1 MTGAVKMFRLD
12 LLSMQVYFK
21 SYVVFFLYPLLFAWW
36 EPVGMAVMA
45 GMMLAMLGGSIFS
58 VQEKNKLERLYGML
72 SISDSSLLAG
82 RYLFLLANCLTVQLV
97 ILPLHF
103 VVSRL
108 IGKTPSGSELL
119 FAMGL
124 SYFLFWLQCSYQIP
138 LFIKFGYTK
147 MRIWATAPFIVIALS
162 SVLFT
167 YTLGDALKA
176 RGPYLE
182 KAIYY
187 MYINPLQPMLT
198 LIALGT
204 LLGAVSYLISIGAYR
219 STKRR

>member
-21 SYVVFFLYPLLFAWW
+21 SYLVFFLYPLLFAWW

-72 SISDSSLLAG
+72 SISDSSLVAG
-82 RYLFLLANCLTVQLV
+82 RYLFLLANCLAIQLV

-103 VVSRL
+103 AVSRL
-108 IGKTPSGSELL
+108 IGKTPGGSELL

-124 SYFLFWLQCSYQIP
+124 SYFLFWLQCS
-138 LFIKFGYTK
+138 LVVK
-147 MRIWATAPFIVIALS
+147 R
-162 SVLFT
+162 
-167 YTLGDALKA
+167 
-176 RGPYLE
+176 
-182 KAIYY
+182 
-187 MYINPLQPMLT
+187 
-198 LIALGT
+198 
-204 LLGAVSYLISIGAYR
+204 AVFS
-219 STKRR
+219 